1 MKVNLDKIMGIIK
14 DAGKIIE
21 DRDLALQVEEKGT
34 ADYVT
39 KVDLKV
45 QEFIEKKLK
54 DLYPGIQFMG
64 EEKSNDH
71 IDVNDSYW
79 VLDPID
85 GTTNLIHDYKEVS
98 ISLALVDKK
107 EIVLGFVY
115 NPYNNEMFF
124 AQKGKGAYLN
134 GKPIHVSK
142 NKAME
147 ESLISIGTSPYQKE
161 FAKYNFERFYNIF
174 LRSQDI
180 RRSGSAALDLAYV
193 ACGRT
198 DGFFEKILKLW
209 DYAAGILLVEEA
221 GGKVSKFNGD
231 SLGLDVTSDVLASND
246 KIHKDLI
253 ELLK

>member
-1 MKVNLDKIMGIIK
+1 MKVNVDKIMGIIK
-14 DAGKIIE
+14 VAGKIIE
-21 DRDLALQVEEKGT
+21 DRELALQIEEKGT

-45 QEFIEKKLK
+45 QEYIEKRLK
-54 DLYPGIQFMG
+54 DLYPDIQFMG

-71 IDVNDSYW
+71 IDLNGKYW

-98 ISLALVDKK
+98 ISLALVDRKT
-107 EIVLGFVY
+107 IVLGFVY

-124 AQKGKGAYLN
+124 AEKGEGAYLN
-134 GKPIHVSK
+134 EKPIHVSNSK
-142 NKAME
+142 TME
-147 ESLISIGTSPYQKE
+147 ESLISIGTSPYEKE
-161 FAKYNFERFYNIF
+161 LAEYNFEIFYNVF
-174 LRSQDI
+174 LKSQDI

-193 ACGRT
+193 ASGRT
-198 DGFFEKILKLW
+198 DGFFEKNLKLW

-221 GGKVSKFNGD
+221 GGKVSKFNGET
-231 SLGLDVTSDVLASND
+231 LELYVTSDVLVSND
-246 KIHKDLI
+246 KIHKELI